1 MRGNPFRRS
10 SDDEPEPTVEAEP
23 SEPAPEQKFTVIV
36 VEDTVDVRDMLR
48 MTLEAGGFEIVAEA
62 GDGAMGLA
70 LIEREQPDLVVL
82 DLAMPETGGLE
93 ILPLVH
99 GACAKTRVVV
109 YSAIGATYM
118 TEAALNA
125 GAYAYIQKGVSPR
138 SIIEHLRRVA
148 QSGAQRPVRPFP
160 LVRDYA

>member
-1 MRGNPFRRS
+1 MRGNPFRREAEEPEAV
-10 SDDEPEPTVEAEP
+10 EPEPVEAP
-23 SEPAPEQKFTVIV
+23 PVLDQKLTVVV
-36 VEDTVDVRDMLR
+36 VEDTADVRDMLR
-48 MTLEAGGFEIVAEA
+48 MTLEVGGFEIVAEA

-82 DLAMPETGGLE
+82 DLAMPDTGGLE

-99 GACAKTRVVV
+99 GACAKSRVVV

-138 SIIEHLRRVA
+138 SIIEHLHRVA
-148 QSGAQRPVRPFP
+148 HSGAQRPVRPFP

>member
-1 MRGNPFRRS
+1 MRANPFKKRED
-10 SDDEPEPTVEAEP
+10 SDIEPVAE
-23 SEPAPEQKFTVIV
+23 EETPAEQGPPLRVVI

-48 MTLEAGGFEIVAEA
+48 MTLEIGGFEIVAEA
-62 GDGAMGLA
+62 GDGAAGLVA
-70 LIEREQPDLVVL
+70 VERHQPDLMVL

-99 GACAKTRVVV
+99 GACSKTRVVV

-118 TEAALNA
+118 TEAALKA
-125 GAYAYIQKGVSPR
+125 GAHAYIQKGVSPK
-138 SIIEHLRRVA
+138 SIIEHLHRVSHA
-148 QSGAQRPVRPFP
+148 GAQRPVRPFP